1 MATDKKAPRHKRLYS
16 DSPKME
22 RDESGSMKAVKPSQK
37 KGPTEAEKES
47 KEVQSGTDG
56 MKVTEAESARIQEIK
71 DMHSRHQKE
80 MESIHKRH
88 QKDDVKK
95 YEKTEHDGDN
105 NESAG
110 AGEKEVSEIDKTKEI
125 TE

>member
-1 MATDKKAPRHKRLYS
+1 MATKEARHKRLYK

-22 RDESGSMKAVKPSQK
+22 RGEDGNMKAVKPSQK

-47 KEVQSGTDG
+47 DEVQAGTDG

-80 MESIHKRH
+80 MEAIHKRH
-88 QKDDVKK
+88 QKEDVKK
-95 YEKTEHDGDN
+95 YEKTEHDSDN

-110 AGEKEVSEIDKTKEI
+110 AGEKEIKEA
-125 TE
+125 EKE